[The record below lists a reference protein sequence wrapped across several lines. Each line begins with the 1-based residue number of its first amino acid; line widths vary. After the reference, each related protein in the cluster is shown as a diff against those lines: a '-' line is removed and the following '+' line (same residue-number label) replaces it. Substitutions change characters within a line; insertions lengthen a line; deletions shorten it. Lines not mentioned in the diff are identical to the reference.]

1 MSANYPIML
10 RLEGKLVV
18 VVGGGRVAER
28 KVSGLLGTGA
38 RISVVSPMVTD
49 EIQRLTHEGA
59 IVWKKKSF
67 SVDDIDDAFMIF
79 AATDDK
85 EINQWV
91 KTFAGNHQLIAVV
104 DDPDSSDFHLPS
116 HLKRGRLTIAV
127 STEGASPT
135 LANKIRDELEQQ
147 FDERYKDYLDFLFA
161 TRQWILKEIDDAFLK
176 RKLLTAIVS
185 DEFLNSQNRAKDFQR
200 LYKEMM

>member
-1 MSANYPIML
+1 MSTNYPIML

-38 RISVVSPMVTD
+38 RISVVSPVATV
-49 EIQRLTHEGA
+49 EIQRLAQARE
-59 IVWKKKSF
+59 IVWKRKSF

-85 EINQWV
+85 EINHGV
-91 KTFAGNHQLIAVV
+91 KTLAGNHQLVAVV

-116 HLKRGRLTIAV
+116 HLRRGRLSIAV
-127 STEGASPT
+127 STGGASPT
-135 LANKIRDELEQQ
+135 LANNIRLQLEQQ
-147 FDERYKDYLDFLFA
+147 FDVKYKDFLEFLFE
-161 TRQWILKEIDDAFLK
+161 TRKWILTEVDDASLK

-185 DEFLNSQNRAKDFQR
+185 DEYLNSQNRAMDFQR
-200 LYKEMM
+200 LYEELM